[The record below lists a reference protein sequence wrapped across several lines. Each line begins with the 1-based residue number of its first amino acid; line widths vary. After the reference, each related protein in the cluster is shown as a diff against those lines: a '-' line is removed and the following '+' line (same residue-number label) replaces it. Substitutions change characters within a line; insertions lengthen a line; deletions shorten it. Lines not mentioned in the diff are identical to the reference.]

1 MSIFHKEFVEKKET
15 EISVLEKAFSTAYFL
30 MKEYLPNR
38 KFLPLI
44 NFITNVI
51 GVAEIKY
58 FQHRSEGSLIEI
70 FLTIGNVVKEL
81 TLKKVRAA
89 SCFGLMTDEMT
100 DVSVTSQL
108 ITFVQ
113 YFCTESG
120 TVETKFLSAQNV
132 LKEHDA
138 ATAQAI
144 YDLLKEDLLSSQLE
158 IKDVMGLATDGA
170 SVMVGTREG
179 VASKLK
185 RDNPCTISI
194 HCVCHRLAL
203 ACTDS
208 NEDTKY
214 IQDVCDIL
222 RQTWKHFEN
231 SPKRMALLMKVL
243 ANVNEVRVSSTKG
256 KKLLAKKLKKA
267 CKTRWLS
274 FDKSVEA
281 MKQQY
286 CGVIQTLQELD
297 SKHNDATAAGLL
309 KKMKNAKF
317 IGALYILAEILPVLS
332 SLSLTFQRSN
342 INFSL
347 IQPQIKATKQRL
359 NKIVEDEIPMDKLQ
373 ADVDSFTNLGCDIT
387 FPPTSYQQMQSLT
400 RKYVAALSNNLDQ
413 RFASSSDVISALSIF
428 DPVNVPGYEAE
439 GFQEYGNA
447 SVNILAKHFFQIETE
462 EVQKLKTEKLLAEWS
477 NMKYHVNDNIKK
489 MIPTEVKSGSSKTT
503 TTEWFLLHLLKNK
516 SSFVTFFPLLLYIAE
531 VVASLPVSNAWPERG
546 ASAAKNVKTRIR
558 SRLQNDMLQAILA
571 VGINGPD
578 VQSCLPVVKEAV
590 RVWLEAKERRKLPRV
605 PKSNNPTPGPSV
617 VIVQTKEMGVQCE
630 REEPIVQSGTAAED
644 REHEENENEEEID
657 EALEALN
664 LPSKGSESDTD
675 SDSAFGSDTDDLA
688 F

>member
-1 MSIFHKEFVEKKET
+1 MFCIICKKHGVTNPQNKTDKFSGVASDRFKSDAIETHRKSGRHRSALEAEMIARMSIFHKEFVEKKET
-15 EISVLEKAFSTAYFL
+15 EISVLETAYFL

-51 GVAEIKY
+51 GV

-113 YFCTESG
+113 YFCTESE
-120 TVETKFLSAQNV
+120 TVETKFLSAQDV

-144 YDLLKEDLLSSQLE
+144 YDLLKEEPLSSQLD

-170 SVMVGTREG
+170 SVMVGSREG

-185 RDNPCTISI
+185 RDNPCTIAI

-203 ACTDS
+203 ASTDS
-208 NEDTKY
+208 NEYTKY
-214 IQDVCDIL
+214 IQDVSDIL

-243 ANVNEVRVSSTKG
+243 TNVNEVRVSSTKG
-256 KKLLAKKLKKA
+256 KKVLAKKLKKA
-267 CKTRWLS
+267 CKTRCLS

-297 SKHNDATAAGLL
+297 NKHNDATAAGLL

-317 IGALYILAEILPVLS
+317 IGALYILAEVLPVLS
-332 SLSLTFQRSN
+332 SLSYTFQRSN

-347 IQPQIKATKQRL
+347 IQPQVKATKQHL
-359 NKIVEDEIPMDKLQ
+359 NQIAEDDIPMNKLQ
-373 ADVDSFTNLGCDIT
+373 ADVACFTNLGCDIT

-428 DPVNVPGYEAE
+428 DPVNVPGYEAD
-439 GFQEYGNA
+439 GFQDYRNA
-447 SVNILAKHFFQIETE
+447 SVNILAKHFFQIK
-462 EVQKLKTEKLLAEWS
+462 QK
-477 NMKYHVNDNIKK
+477 
-489 MIPTEVKSGSSKTT
+489 KS
-503 TTEWFLLHLLKNK
+503 K
-516 SSFVTFFPLLLYIAE
+516 S
-531 VVASLPVSNAWPERG
+531 
-546 ASAAKNVKTRIR
+546 
-558 SRLQNDMLQAILA
+558 
-571 VGINGPD
+571 
-578 VQSCLPVVKEAV
+578 
-590 RVWLEAKERRKLPRV
+590 
-605 PKSNNPTPGPSV
+605 
-617 VIVQTKEMGVQCE
+617 
-630 REEPIVQSGTAAED
+630 
-644 REHEENENEEEID
+644 
-657 EALEALN
+657 
-664 LPSKGSESDTD
+664 
-675 SDSAFGSDTDDLA
+675 
-688 F
+688 